1 MGMPIVFI
9 GITLSG
15 ATLCQKM
22 ERAKKIEA
30 VSSERLEELKASYVD
45 KGIYI
50 HHIYTTFRIC
60 FSYHGSYAMK

>member
-45 KGIYI
+45 KGM
-50 HHIYTTFRIC
+50 YTIFIQPSE
-60 FSYHGSYAMK
+60 FALVLMAHMP